1 VRTLNESQRSHDVG
15 LIERIASGD
24 AAALTEF
31 YGRYASILYG
41 IAVKILNDSR
51 EAEDA
56 LQDGFVFIWRKAGTY
71 QPELSSPFSWA
82 VMIVRNKAI
91 DRIRARQ
98 RAERV
103 AERVALEKSG
113 GIEFD
118 DDSAEEPALRELR
131 KNARD
136 AVAHLPGD
144 QREALEL
151 AFLGGFTHDEVA
163 ARLEIPLGTV
173 KARIRRG
180 LLRMRTLI
188 STRHD

>member
-1 VRTLNESQRSHDVG
+1 DVG

-31 YGRYASILYG
+31 YGRYSSILYG

-56 LQDGFVFIWRKAGTY
+56 LQDGFVVIWRMAGSY
-71 QPELSSPFSWA
+71 QPELSSSFSLA

-118 DDSAEEPALRELR
+118 DDSAEE
-131 KNARD
+131 
-136 AVAHLPGD
+136 
-144 QREALEL
+144 
-151 AFLGGFTHDEVA
+151 
-163 ARLEIPLGTV
+163 
-173 KARIRRG
+173 
-180 LLRMRTLI
+180 
-188 STRHD
+188 